1 MADIFISYARSTEAQ
16 ATQIADALR
25 GLGYDTWRD
34 DDLPSHRTYAD
45 VIEEQLQAAKAVLVI
60 WSPEAVKSHWVRSEA
75 DRARADG
82 KLVQLQV
89 EACRLPMPFDQIQC
103 ADLTS
108 WSGAADAPGFRRV
121 AASLAEV
128 IGAPQPAAPS
138 APSIQAAASLP
149 AALAL
154 PAKPSI
160 AVLPFANLGSDA
172 EQDYFVDGM
181 MEEIVTSLSRHK
193 SIFVIASGSTLSL
206 KGREVR
212 PTEVGQQLGVR
223 YVLEGSVRKSGQRV
237 RITVRLIDA
246 SDGSQVWGDRF
257 DDTLDDV
264 FALQDK
270 VALSIAGIIEPRV
283 RAAEIQRASRQPT
296 DNMGS
301 YDLYLR
307 AVRLRDS
314 FREADAA
321 EALGLLERAIALDP
335 EFALAQ
341 ALAASCH
348 SQFVINEWPD
358 ADEHQRAG
366 IQCTEQALRHGAD
379 DAVVLAW
386 VSNAVSEF
394 DDNRG
399 RAIALADR
407 AVALNPGYAYGWF
420 VAGIHRMANGD
431 PEEAIERFEM
441 AGRLDPLSRSYELS
455 RLFIAGCCFMQGRMQ
470 DAVDYGA
477 GSSMYTRQ
485 TLAVMAAGRG
495 HLGRIAEGREL
506 AERFR
511 AMTPIPIEDFGHR
524 LFSRPEHQKLYADG
538 IALLRAAP
546 GA

>member
-16 ATQIADALR
+16 ARQIAEALR

-60 WSPEAVKSHWVRSEA
+60 WSPEAAKSHWVRSEA

-103 ADLTS
+103 ADLTG
-108 WSGAADAPGFRRV
+108 WSGAADAPAWRRV
-121 AASLAEV
+121 AASLADV
-128 IGAPQPAAPS
+128 IGAPQPPAAFAPS
-138 APSIQAAASLP
+138 VQAAAP
-149 AALAL
+149 VAARGPAL

-160 AVLPFANLGSDA
+160 AVLPFANLGADA

-193 SIFVIASGSTLSL
+193 SIFVIASGSTLSF

-212 PTEVGQQLGVR
+212 PTDVGQQLGVR

-246 SDGSQVWGDRF
+246 GDGSQVWGDRF

-270 VALSIAGIIEPRV
+270 VALSIAGIIEPKV

-296 DNMGS
+296 DNMGG

-314 FREADAA
+314 IREADAA

-348 SQFVINEWPD
+348 SQFVLHEWAD
-358 ADEHQRAG
+358 ADEHQRRG
-366 IQCTEQALRHGAD
+366 LQCAELALRHGSD

-394 DDNRG
+394 DETRARAVALID
-399 RAIALADR
+399 RAI
-407 AVALNPGYAYGWF
+407 ALNPGYAYGWF
-420 VAGIHRMANGD
+420 VSGIHRMADG
-431 PEEAIERFEM
+431 EGEAAIARFEM
-441 AGRLDPLSRSYELS
+441 AGRLDPLSRTHEMS
-455 RLFIAGCCFMQGRMQ
+455 RLFIAGCYFMQGRLQ
-470 DAVDYGA
+470 EALERGQ
-477 GSSMYTRQ
+477 GSAIRTRHS
-485 TLAVMAAGRG
+485 LAVMISGAG
-495 HLGRIAEGREL
+495 HLGRIAEGRDLLEQY
-506 AERFR
+506 R
-511 AMTPIPIEDFGHR
+511 AMTQVPIEHFGPY
-524 LFSRPEHQKLYADG
+524 LFRRPEHLKLYDEG
-538 IALLRAAP
+538 IALILAA
-546 GA
+546 